1 MKKTGAY
8 KIWQI
13 IYPIG
18 IYYVVSSVIYFFVT
32 MFLGGEKQ
40 TYMLRQLIC
49 AAGTIPAILSFY
61 RADRQIETVVYG
73 ADEQTRRQ
81 TIRNIVCS
89 LGAGAMLGIAVNNVI
104 AMTPLIKVSAG
115 FGEANSSFFAGT
127 VLYELLGSCLII
139 PFAEELL
146 YRGVV
151 WKRLRMLFG
160 NLPALI
166 LSAVLFGVM
175 HVNLVQFLYAGI
187 LGLLLAYLMQ
197 TTGKLYAPVLGHIA
211 ANVAAVVRQETG
223 WLDFAYQP
231 TAAGIGFSAL
241 LFAGAFLLL
250 WHHAKR
256 TERKEDNH
264 AGK

>member
-8 KIWQI
+8 KIWQV

-61 RADRQIETVVYG
+61 RADRQLETVVYG
-73 ADEQTRRQ
+73 VDEQTRAQ

-89 LGAGAMLGIAVNNVI
+89 LGAGAMLGMAVNNVI

-115 FGEANSSFFAGT
+115 FGEANNSFFAGT

-175 HVNLVQFLYAGI
+175 HVNLVQFLYAGS
-187 LGLLLAYLMQ
+187 LDCFW
-197 TTGKLYAPVLGHIA
+197 HI
-211 ANVAAVVRQETG
+211 
-223 WLDFAYQP
+223 
-231 TAAGIGFSAL
+231 
-241 LFAGAFLLL
+241 
-250 WHHAKR
+250 
-256 TERKEDNH
+256 
-264 AGK
+264 